1 MGKIDVN
8 DLLEVLER
16 SNFSNQKKIDLL
28 QIINYVL
35 CVKHYPQ
42 DICSII
48 DRKIQLLKQEELAAK
63 SNLQL
68 STKKGFKVNFIR
80 VINCLCELS
89 FFTDKKGNDITKKE
103 VFEIFGKAINQ
114 DLSAFQNDLS
124 TTKAAAKS
132 DMKNTL
138 SIFEQLYAKQQ
149 DINNK

>member
-1 MGKIDVN
+1 VDKIDIN
-8 DLLEVLER
+8 DFLEVLER

-28 QIINYVL
+28 EIINYTL
-35 CVKHYPQ
+35 CVNRCPQ

-48 DRKIQLLKQEELAAK
+48 DRKIQLLKQEEQAAV

-89 FFTDKKGNDITKKE
+89 YFTDRKGNAISKKE
-103 VFEIFGKAINQ
+103 VFNAFGRTTNQ
-114 DLSAFQNDLS
+114 DLSTYQNILS

-138 SIFEQLYAKQQ
+138 AIFEQLYAKQQ
-149 DINNK
+149 EINSK